1 MYGQPPRS
9 RPSGGGR
16 GRGQPPP
23 PPPRQHQQQVQRQPA
38 PMPNPL
44 LQNPNFYFQNPA
56 LQLIHQSMAIANQI
70 PSYPM
75 QNAAFP
81 VQNPSFPQPQ
91 QLPSVAPW
99 PQVRP
104 QVPSR
109 KELVERT
116 ERAVTKAWRE
126 LVGAGES
133 VSAWKVSQ
141 AALLALRVDSWSSLG
156 FQMQEVPALHR
167 LMSTEGKMNAFIH
180 CFVGV
185 RWITSLYDLQVAI
198 CKNEG
203 VERFEELELGPLLRH
218 PLVLHYFS
226 VKADA
231 TAVFKITS
239 EEIISYLC
247 DFLDTSFKKDVKTEE
262 FLDFIVKK
270 RSVSSKENLAVRIQN
285 LGMHISS
292 VREARRLEDV
302 TLKNCSKSSK
312 QRSENKT
319 RKLHED
325 FGVKHLRFLSSSSEA
340 EDSDDCK
347 DEGKLSSHSDRS
359 SQATKSD
366 RVSSCPYPSA
376 IEERTRLGLKAE
388 TDTDLSGGGSSNCV
402 ETVTRKKKRKSKDAS
417 CSISVPNKLLRR
429 DKIDKDALSGG
440 NGSGERDDASLNE
453 NDLSLAYSSMRMFIT
468 TWKETCREQNVAQV
482 LKGMLQ
488 SYDITAQQRKRIISM
503 FSTHPCLGL
512 LNIAVTSIKCGMWD
526 NIYDTLQAIDENE
539 SDGTGS
545 DEGTKYEIID
555 VVPSEK
561 NLAVTSTLNNEA
573 THSVTVE
580 DVISKV
586 ASFLEL
592 DDELHYKRKLPSDEN
607 YNIFKKLHDCESW
620 VAEQFS
626 VGEFKSLG
634 HGNFL
639 QFLGKNYSELPR
651 KVQKLLRGEICEKT
665 PFDICML
672 QQQLVAII
680 CQAADNLWG
689 DETITEQ
696 RILMLLRQQF
706 PLLNFKIVGGSF
718 LEDFLEM
725 VREHR
730 SCVTSRCVLYSTS
743 LVASSSVNDGM
754 ESLEVKTV
762 GFDIDPKMERPLHAP
777 CKDAIEVLVKAP
789 IFSDLLS
796 WSHWERKFAPAHG
809 PLVDFLLNEVNSKE
823 LLCLVTND
831 GKVIRID
838 HSATIDSFLEAALR
852 GSSFLT
858 AVKLLS
864 FFSLVGGEKHV
875 PLALL
880 KSHACRAFEV
890 IIENS
895 QDGVDADVC
904 RNSRMHGLH
913 DKFLDQT
920 SGSVEGNLPGKGSI
934 ANEAEPLALR
944 FFLDCLD
951 YVPSEFCAFVAD
963 VLLTGLRSVLKDAPL
978 AILKECNKL
987 QQRLLL
993 RRIGFSLGII
1003 EWMDDNNIFA
1013 STAGTSSTAS
1023 GTPRIKT
1030 MGSDTITSLR
1040 PVEGSLD
1047 ELSSSR
1053 ADIVVSVANEGNV
1066 STRARCTTG
1075 NVGNGDVHPSTEL
1088 NGDTDAACVIE
1099 SIRRGEFGLDPT
1111 LSITESNMLKKQHAR
1126 LGRALHCLS
1135 QELYSQDSHFLLEL
1149 VQNAD
1154 DNLYLENV
1162 EPTLTFILQDSGIV
1176 ILNNEQGFLAE
1187 NIRALCD
1194 VGNSTKKGSRA
1205 GYIGQKGIGFKS
1217 VFRVTDAPE
1226 IHSNGFH
1233 VKFDIT
1239 EGQIGFVLPTL
1250 IPACNVNLFSRLVSS
1265 DSDEMNGSCWNTCI
1279 VLPFRS
1285 KLSEGSAMKSIL
1297 TMFSDLHPSLLLFL
1311 HRLQCIKFR
1320 NMLNDSLI
1328 IMRKEVLGNNIV
1340 KVSHGKDK
1348 MTWLVVSQ
1356 KLQSNFIR
1364 RDVQI
1369 TEIAMAFTLQE
1380 GDCGY
1385 YIPFLVQQPVFAF
1398 LPLRTYGLKFI
1409 LQGDFVLPSSR
1420 EEVDGDSPWNQWLLS
1435 ECPELFASAKEFF
1448 CALPCFRENPAKA
1461 VSAYMSFVPLLGEVH
1476 GFFASLPRM
1485 IISRLRMSNCLLL
1498 EGDCGKWVPPC
1509 KVLRGWDEQAQT
1521 LLTDGLLQEHLGLG
1535 FLNKDIVLSDQLA
1548 RALGIEEYGTK
1559 TLQQLLSSLC
1569 NKENGLQ
1576 SLGLSWLCRFLNV
1589 IYMMS
1594 FQPSGHVADVSRM
1607 EKDLIKNLQKIAFI
1621 PLSDGTYSSLDRG
1634 TIWLHT
1640 DGMSSG
1646 SDGEH
1651 GLRAFP
1657 SMYRKLC
1664 IVSPALFSVTDDFSC
1679 LDVDYV
1685 DNVTKMLHRIGVQ
1698 RLSAHE
1704 IVKVHILPSLSIDRN
1719 SLDKNLMIEYVC
1731 FVMIHLQ
1738 SGCPTCRIDKDSIIS
1753 ELRNKAFIL
1762 TNYGFERIVEVP
1774 IHFSEDYGNPINI
1787 HQLINVTDMRWHV
1800 VDSSYLKHPVTESFS
1815 CGKTKWR
1822 EFFQE
1827 MGIADFLQVVQ
1838 VQKSITDISPET
1850 SKRMLFDMDLITP
1863 GLVVKDWES
1872 KELVQMLSQFS
1883 KTGNKESCKYLL
1895 EVLDTYWEHLFY
1907 DKVNGYCYPTSNED
1921 PKHFKSSFM
1930 NSICDLQWVVS
1941 SMDDDLH
1948 CPKDLFYDC
1957 EAVRL
1962 ILGASAPYAVPK
1974 VRSEK
1979 LLSDIGFKTEVNLD
1993 DVLAMLQIW
2002 RRSGNLFKTSIA
2014 QMARL
2019 YSFIWNELTSSQIR
2033 MSEEIRTSQFIF
2045 VPSASGSR
2053 LEELV
2058 SGIFCSPKEVY
2069 WHDSTGSVKQIN
2081 QVFSQCRLVGVTDG
2095 LPCKTLDNIYPG
2107 LYDFFVR
2114 ECGVLEGPSFHV
2126 YLKMLVELSATT
2138 LPSQVANIVFQIFL
2152 KWNDGLVSGSITAED
2167 ISYFKECLTKPEY
2180 TVLPTVL
2187 DKWVSLHPSFGI
2199 VCWSDDENLRKEL
2212 KYVEGVDF
2220 LYFGEPNDNQEMLP
2234 ANVTKLLRTLGI
2246 PALSE
2251 VVTREAIYYG
2261 SAEGT
2266 LKAQLIDWALPYAQ
2280 RYIYSVHPQQ
2290 YLQLKQSGFDS
2301 LKQLQVVVVE
2311 KLFYKNLIK
2320 SCGSSSKKR
2329 YDCNCLL
2336 EGNVLYV
2343 AQQSDSHALFLELSR
2358 LWFDGHPELHIANFL
2373 HMITTMAELGSTE
2386 EQTET
2391 FILNS
2396 QKVTKIP
2403 DEETIWSL
2411 ASLPSGDL
2419 EKPLPISS
2427 TSGGTSEQTIFKSR
2441 RKSGTI
2447 LNWPPVDW
2455 RTAPDFRYACENGF
2469 RTQAVDS
2476 ISRDKIEGHSE
2487 ITVAV
2492 MENVVPTEIDANWK
2506 IGGTAAAT
2514 SGLLVN
2520 SQKSEEHFAQFGD
2533 TFMGTELNSVDANAM
2548 TDVPA
2553 KSSPNFSWREKLNT
2567 GNPDGAQAMLTG
2579 RLGEFV
2585 AFRYFTGKAG
2595 KATVNWVN
2603 ELSETGLPY
2612 DILIGENDAD
2622 REYIEVKATTSK
2634 RKDWFNMS
2642 TREWQFAVEQGESF
2656 SIAHVVLVDNNTA
2669 RVSIF
2674 KNPIKLCQQ
2683 GKLQLVV
2690 MMPRQE
2696 TDLSG
2701 VS

>member
-1 MYGQPPRS
+1 
-9 RPSGGGR
+9 
-16 GRGQPPP
+16 
-23 PPPRQHQQQVQRQPA
+23 
-38 PMPNPL
+38 
-44 LQNPNFYFQNPA
+44 
-56 LQLIHQSMAIANQI
+56 
-70 PSYPM
+70 
-75 QNAAFP
+75 
-81 VQNPSFPQPQ
+81 
-91 QLPSVAPW
+91 
-99 PQVRP
+99 
-104 QVPSR
+104 
-109 KELVERT
+109 
-116 ERAVTKAWRE
+116 
-126 LVGAGES
+126 
-133 VSAWKVSQ
+133 
-141 AALLALRVDSWSSLG
+141 
-156 FQMQEVPALHR
+156 
-167 LMSTEGKMNAFIH
+167 
-180 CFVGV
+180 
-185 RWITSLYDLQVAI
+185 
-198 CKNEG
+198 
-203 VERFEELELGPLLRH
+203 
-218 PLVLHYFS
+218 
-226 VKADA
+226 
-231 TAVFKITS
+231 
-239 EEIISYLC
+239 
-247 DFLDTSFKKDVKTEE
+247 
-262 FLDFIVKK
+262 
-270 RSVSSKENLAVRIQN
+270 
-285 LGMHISS
+285 
-292 VREARRLEDV
+292 
-302 TLKNCSKSSK
+302 
-312 QRSENKT
+312 
-319 RKLHED
+319 
-325 FGVKHLRFLSSSSEA
+325 
-340 EDSDDCK
+340 
-347 DEGKLSSHSDRS
+347 
-359 SQATKSD
+359 
-366 RVSSCPYPSA
+366 
-376 IEERTRLGLKAE
+376 
-388 TDTDLSGGGSSNCV
+388 
-402 ETVTRKKKRKSKDAS
+402 
-417 CSISVPNKLLRR
+417 
-429 DKIDKDALSGG
+429 
-440 NGSGERDDASLNE
+440 
-453 NDLSLAYSSMRMFIT
+453 
-468 TWKETCREQNVAQV
+468 
-482 LKGMLQ
+482 
-488 SYDITAQQRKRIISM
+488 
-503 FSTHPCLGL
+503 
-512 LNIAVTSIKCGMWD
+512 MWD

-539 SDGTGS
+539 RDETGS
-545 DEGTKYEIID
+545 DEGAKYEIID

-561 NLAVTSTLNNEA
+561 NIAVTSTLITEA
-573 THSVTVE
+573 TQSVTVE

-592 DDELHYKRKLPSDEN
+592 DNELHYKRKLPSDEN
-607 YNIFKKLHDCESW
+607 SNIFKKLHDCESW
-620 VAEQFS
+620 VAEQYS

-634 HGNFL
+634 HGDFL
-639 QFLGKNYSELPR
+639 TFLEKNYSELPR
-651 KVQKLLRGEICEKT
+651 EVQSLLAGEICEKKT

-672 QQQLVAII
+672 QQQLVTLVS
-680 CQAADNLWG
+680 QAADDVWG

-696 RILMLLRQQF
+696 RIFMLLRQQF
-706 PLLNFKIVGGSF
+706 PLLSFKIVGGSF
-718 LEDFLEM
+718 LKDFLEM

-743 LVASSSVNDGM
+743 LVASSLNDGM
-754 ESLEVKTV
+754 ESLEVQTV
-762 GFDIDPKMERPLHAP
+762 EFDVDPKMERPGHAP
-777 CKDAIEVLVKAP
+777 RKDAIEVLLKAP

-864 FFSLVGGEKHV
+864 FFSLVGGERHV
-875 PLALL
+875 PLSLL

-895 QDGVDADVC
+895 PDGVDADVC
-904 RNSRMHGLH
+904 RNSHMHGLH
-913 DKFLDQT
+913 NKFLDET
-920 SGSVEGNLPGKGSI
+920 SGSVKGDLPEKGSI
-934 ANEAEPLALR
+934 ASKAVPHALR

-963 VLLTGLRSVLKDAPL
+963 VLLTGLRSVVKDAPL

-987 QQRLLL
+987 QQWLLL
-993 RRIGFSLGII
+993 RRIGFSLGIV
-1003 EWMDDNNIFA
+1003 EWMDDSIIFA
-1013 STAGTSSTAS
+1013 STAGTSSTSS
-1023 GTPRIKT
+1023 GPPHIKSV
-1030 MGSDTITSLR
+1030 GSEMITSLR
-1040 PVEGSLD
+1040 AVEGSLD

-1053 ADIVVSVANEGNV
+1053 ADIAVSIENEGNA

-1075 NVGNGDVHPSTEL
+1075 NVGDSDIHPSTEHI
-1088 NGDTDAACVIE
+1088 GDTDAACLIE

-1162 EPTLTFILQDSGIV
+1162 EPTLTFILRDSGII
-1176 ILNNEQGFLAE
+1176 ILNNERGFSAE

-1250 IPACNVNLFSRLVSS
+1250 IPACNVDLFSRLVSS
-1265 DSDEMNGSCWNTCI
+1265 DSDQMNGSCWNTCI

-1328 IMRKEVLGNNIV
+1328 IMRKEVLGDNIV

-1348 MTWLVVSQ
+1348 MTWLVVSR
-1356 KLQSNFIR
+1356 KLQSDFIR

-1385 YIPFLVQQPVFAF
+1385 YIPFLAQQPVFAF

-1420 EEVDGDSPWNQWLLS
+1420 EEVDGDSPWNQWLLT
-1435 ECPELFASAKEFF
+1435 ECPELFASAEESF
-1448 CALPCFRENPAKA
+1448 CALPCFKENPGKA
-1461 VSAYMSFVPLLGEVH
+1461 VSAYLSFVPLLGEVH
-1476 GFFASLPRM
+1476 GFFACLPRM

-1498 EGDCGKWVPPC
+1498 EGDCSKWVPPC
-1509 KVLRGWDEQAQT
+1509 KVLRGWDEQART

-1535 FLNKDIVLSDQLA
+1535 YLNKDIVLSDQLA
-1548 RALGIEEYGTK
+1548 RALGIEEYGPK

-1576 SLGLSWLCRFLNV
+1576 SLGLSWLCCSLNV
-1589 IYMMS
+1589 LYTMS
-1594 FQPSGHVADVSRM
+1594 FQSSGHLADVPRM
-1607 EKDLIKNLQKIAFI
+1607 EKDLITSLQKIAFI

-1634 TIWLHT
+1634 SIWLHT

-1646 SDGEH
+1646 SDGEY
-1651 GLRAFP
+1651 GFSAFP
-1657 SMYRKLC
+1657 NMYRKLR
-1664 IVSPALFSVTDDFSC
+1664 IVNPSLFSVTDDFSC
-1679 LDVDYV
+1679 LDLDYV
-1685 DNVTKMLHRIGVQ
+1685 DNVTKMLHKIGVQ

-1704 IVKVHILPSLSIDRN
+1704 IVKVHILPSLFIDSN
-1719 SLDKNLMIEYVC
+1719 GMDKNLMIEYVC

-1738 SGCPTCRIDKDSIIS
+1738 SGCPTCRVDKDSIIS
-1753 ELRNKAFIL
+1753 ELRDKALIL
-1762 TNYGFERIVEVP
+1762 TNYGFKRIVEVP
-1774 IHFSEDYGNPINI
+1774 IHFSEDYGNPINM
-1787 HQLINVTDMRWHV
+1787 HQLINVTGIRWHV

-1815 CGKTKWR
+1815 CGKMKWR

-1827 MGIADFLQVVQ
+1827 MGITDFLQVVQ
-1838 VQKSITDISPET
+1838 VQKSISDIPPET
-1850 SKRMLFDMDLITP
+1850 SKRVLLDMDLVTP

-1872 KELVQMLSQFS
+1872 KELVQMLSQLS

-1895 EVLDTYWEHLFY
+1895 EVLDTYWEHLFC
-1907 DKVNGYCYPTSNED
+1907 DKVKGYCCPTSNGD
-1921 PKHFKSSFM
+1921 PKPFKSSFM
-1930 NSICDLQWVVS
+1930 NSICDRQWVVS

-1957 EAVRL
+1957 EAVHL

-1993 DVLAMLQIW
+1993 DVLAMLQVW
-2002 RRSGNLFKTSIA
+2002 RTSGNLFKASAA

-2019 YSFIWNELTSSQIR
+2019 YSFVWSELASSQIR
-2033 MSEEIRTSQFIF
+2033 MNEEIRTSQFIF
-2045 VPSASGSR
+2045 VPSASGS
-2053 LEELV
+2053 LQEELV
-2058 SGIFCSPKEVY
+2058 SGIFCSPREVY

-2081 QVFSQCRLVGVTDG
+2081 QVYSQCRLVGVTDG
-2095 LPCKTLDNIYPG
+2095 LPGKTLDNIYPG
-2107 LYDFFVR
+2107 LHDFFVR
-2114 ECGVLEGPSFHV
+2114 ECGVLEGPSFDV
-2126 YLKMLVELSATT
+2126 YLKMLVELSATA
-2138 LPSQVANIVFQIFL
+2138 LPSQVANIVFQLFL

-2167 ISYFKECLTKPEY
+2167 ISYFKECLKKPEY

-2199 VCWSDDENLRKEL
+2199 VCWSDDESLRTEL
-2212 KYVEGVDF
+2212 KHVEGVDF
-2220 LYFGEPNDNQEMLP
+2220 LYFGEPTDNQEMLP

-2261 SAEGT
+2261 SADIT
-2266 LKAQLIDWALPYAQ
+2266 LNAQLIDWALPYAQ
-2280 RYIYSVHPQQ
+2280 RYIYSVHPER

-2311 KLFYKNLIK
+2311 KLFSRNVIK

-2329 YDCNCLL
+2329 YNCNCLL

-2343 AQQSDSHALFLELSR
+2343 SQESDSHALFLELSR

-2373 HMITTMAELGSTE
+2373 HMITTMAESGSTE

-2396 QKVTKIP
+2396 QKVAKIP

-2411 ASLPSGDL
+2411 ASLPSRYL
-2419 EKPLPISS
+2419 EKSLPISS
-2427 TSGGTSEQTIFKSR
+2427 TSGGTSEQTVFKSR
-2441 RKSGTI
+2441 RKSGTVP
-2447 LNWPPVDW
+2447 NWPPVDW
-2455 RTAPDFRYACENGF
+2455 KTAPDFRYACENGF

-2476 ISRDKIEGHSE
+2476 TSLDKIEGDSE
-2487 ITVAV
+2487 SKVAV
-2492 MENVVPTEIDANWK
+2492 MENVVLTEIDANWK
-2506 IGGTAAAT
+2506 IGENAAAT
-2514 SGLLVN
+2514 SGLLAN
-2520 SQKSEEHFAQFGD
+2520 IQYSEEHLAQFCD
-2533 TFMGTELNSVDANAM
+2533 TVMDTELNSVDANAM

-2553 KSSPNFSWREKLNT
+2553 KSSPNFSWRERLNT

-2579 RLGEFV
+2579 RLGELV
-2585 AFRYFTGKAG
+2585 AFRYFRGKAG

-2603 ELSETGLPY
+2603 EFSETGLPY

-2634 RKDWFNMS
+2634 RKDWFNIS
-2642 TREWQFAVEQGESF
+2642 SREWQFAVERGESF

-2674 KNPIKLCQQ
+2674 KNPIKLCQH

-2690 MMPRQE
+2690 MMPRE
-2696 TDLSG
+2696 EMDLSG

>member
-1 MYGQPPRS
+1 MAFANQFPGYPLQNAAFPIPNPIFPPQQF
-9 RPSGGGR
+9 PNAAPLL
-16 GRGQPPP
+16 PPP
-23 PPPRQHQQQVQRQPA
+23 PPPPQQVQAPPSPPA
-38 PMPNPL
+38 KP
-44 LQNPNFYFQNPA
+44 Y
-56 LQLIHQSMAIANQI
+56 S
-70 PSYPM
+70 
-75 QNAAFP
+75 AA
-81 VQNPSFPQPQ
+81 
-91 QLPSVAPW
+91 
-99 PQVRP
+99 RP

-116 ERAVTKAWRE
+116 ERAVAKAWRD
-126 LVGAGES
+126 LVAAGES

-141 AALLALRVDSWSSLG
+141 AALLALGVDSWGSLG
-156 FQMQEVPALHR
+156 FPMQQVPALYR
-167 LMSTEGKMNAFIH
+167 LMATEGKINAFIH

-185 RWITSLYDLQVAI
+185 RRITSLYDLQVAI

-218 PLVLHYFS
+218 SLVLHYFS
-226 VKADA
+226 LKPDTTSVY
-231 TAVFKITS
+231 KITS

-247 DFLDTSFKKDVKTEE
+247 DFLDTSFKKDMETEE

-270 RSVSSKENLAVRIQN
+270 RSVSSKEKLAVRIQN
-285 LGMHISS
+285 LGMHISC
-292 VREARRLEDV
+292 VREARKSEDV
-302 TLKNCSKSSK
+302 TLKSCSKSLK
-312 QRSENKT
+312 QRSENK
-319 RKLHED
+319 RKKRPLFSIEKKQLDERFSSISQRVKSFSSVHED
-325 FGVKHLRFLSSSSEA
+325 FGVNHIRFLSSSSED

-347 DEGKLSSHSDRS
+347 DEDKKNEGKLSSYSDRS
-359 SQATKSD
+359 SRATKSD

-376 IEERTRLGLKAE
+376 VEEMTRLGLKAE
-388 TDTDLSGGGSSNCV
+388 TDTDLSGGGSSNCD
-402 ETVTRKKKRKSKDAS
+402 EIVTRKKKRKSKDALR
-417 CSISVPNKLLRR
+417 SISNPNKLLRR
-429 DKIDKDALSGG
+429 DKIDKDALSGD
-440 NGSGERDDASLNE
+440 NRSGEMDDASLNE
-453 NDLSLAYSSMRMFIT
+453 NDLSLAYSSMTMFIT

-482 LKGMLQ
+482 LKGMLE
-488 SYDITAQQRKRIISM
+488 SYSITARQRRRIISM
-503 FSTHPCLGL
+503 FSTYPCLGL

-539 SDGTGS
+539 RNKTGF
-545 DEGTKYEIID
+545 DEGAKYEIID

-561 NLAVTSTLNNEA
+561 NLAVTSTLNSEA

-586 ASFLEL
+586 TSFLEL
-592 DDELHYKRKLPSDEN
+592 DNELHHKNKLSSDEN
-607 YNIFKKLHDCESW
+607 YNIFKKLHDCEFW

-634 HGNFL
+634 HGDFL
-639 QFLGKNYSELPR
+639 AFLGRNCSELPR
-651 KVQKLLRGEICEKT
+651 EVQELLTGEICEKT
-665 PFDICML
+665 PFDIRML
-672 QQQLVAII
+672 QQQLVALVS
-680 CQAADNLWG
+680 QAADNLWG
-689 DETITEQ
+689 DEPITEQ
-696 RILMLLRQQF
+696 RIFMLLRQQF
-706 PLLNFKIVGGSF
+706 PLLNFKIVGGNF
-718 LEDFLEM
+718 LKDFIEM

-730 SCVTSRCVLYSTS
+730 HCVTSRCVLYSTS
-743 LVASSSVNDGM
+743 LVASSVNDGM
-754 ESLEVKTV
+754 EALEVKTG
-762 GFDIDPKMERPLHAP
+762 GFDIDSKMERPLHAP
-777 CKDAIEVLVKAP
+777 CEDAIEVLLKAP

-796 WSHWERKFAPAHG
+796 WSHWEQKFAPAHG

-838 HSATIDSFLEAALR
+838 HSATVDSFLEAALR

-858 AVKLLS
+858 AVRLLS

-875 PLALL
+875 PLSLL

-890 IIENS
+890 ITENFPDS
-895 QDGVDADVC
+895 IDADVC
-904 RNSRMHGLH
+904 RNSHMHGLRN
-913 DKFLDQT
+913 KFLDHA
-920 SGSVEGNLPGKGSI
+920 SSSVKGDLPEKRSI
-934 ANEAEPLALR
+934 ANEAVPLALK
-944 FFLDCLD
+944 FFLDCLEH
-951 YVPSEFCAFVAD
+951 VPSEFCTFVAD
-963 VLLTGLRSVLKDAPL
+963 VLLTGLRSVVKDAPL

-987 QQRLLL
+987 QQWLLL
-993 RRIGFSLGII
+993 RRIGFSLGIV
-1003 EWMDDNNIFA
+1003 EWMDDNIIFA
-1013 STAGTSSTAS
+1013 STASTSSTAN
-1023 GTPRIKT
+1023 GTPCINT
-1030 MGSDTITSLR
+1030 TGSEMITSLGS
-1040 PVEGSLD
+1040 VEGSLD

-1053 ADIVVSVANEGNV
+1053 ADIAVSVANQANA
-1066 STRARCTTG
+1066 STRARHTTG
-1075 NVGNGDVHPSTEL
+1075 YVGDGDVHPSTEL

-1111 LSITESNMLKKQHAR
+1111 LSITESDMLKKQHAR

-1162 EPTLTFILQDSGIV
+1162 EPTLTFILQDSGII
-1176 ILNNEQGFLAE
+1176 ILNNERGFSAE

-1250 IPACNVNLFSRLVSS
+1250 IPACNVDLFLRLASS

-1320 NMLNDSLI
+1320 DMLNDSMI
-1328 IMRKEVLGNNIV
+1328 IMRKEVLGDNIV

-1348 MTWLVVSQ
+1348 MTWLVVSR
-1356 KLQSNFIR
+1356 KLQSDSIR
-1364 RDVQI
+1364 RDVKI

-1385 YIPFLVQQPVFAF
+1385 YIPSLAQQPVFAF

-1435 ECPELFASAKEFF
+1435 ECPELFASAMESF
-1448 CALPCFRENPAKA
+1448 CALPCFRENPGKA
-1461 VSAYMSFVPLLGEVH
+1461 ISAYMSFVPLLGEVH
-1476 GFFASLPRM
+1476 GFFAILPRM

-1498 EGDCGKWVPPC
+1498 EGDCCKWVPPC
-1509 KVLRGWDEQAQT
+1509 KVLRGWDEQART

-1548 RALGIEEYGTK
+1548 RALGIEAYGPK
-1559 TLQQLLSSLC
+1559 TLQQFLSSLC

-1576 SLGLSWLCRFLNV
+1576 SLGLSWLGRFLNV
-1589 IYMMS
+1589 LYTMS
-1594 FQPSGHVADVSRM
+1594 FQSSGHVSDVFRM
-1607 EKDLIKNLQKIAFI
+1607 EKDLIKNLQKIPFI

-1634 TIWLHT
+1634 PIWLHT
-1640 DGMSSG
+1640 DGLGSG

-1651 GLRAFP
+1651 GLKAFP
-1657 SMYRKLC
+1657 RMYMKLR

-1679 LDVDYV
+1679 LDMDYV
-1685 DNVTKMLHRIGVQ
+1685 DDVTKMLHKIGVQ

-1704 IVKVHILPSLSIDRN
+1704 IVKVHILPSLSADRN
-1719 SLDKNLMIEYVC
+1719 SMDKNLMIEYVC

-1738 SGCPTCRIDKDSIIS
+1738 SGCPTCRVDKDSVIS
-1753 ELRNKAFIL
+1753 ELRNKALIL
-1762 TNYGFERIVEVP
+1762 TNYGFKRIVDVP
-1774 IHFSEDYGNPINI
+1774 IHFSEDYGNPINM

-1815 CGKTKWR
+1815 CGKMKWR
-1822 EFFQE
+1822 QFFQE
-1827 MGIADFLQVVQ
+1827 MGITDFLQVVQ
-1838 VQKSITDISPET
+1838 VQKSIADISSET
-1850 SKRMLFDMDLITP
+1850 SKRMLLDMDLITP

-1883 KTGNKESCKYLL
+1883 RTGNKESCKYLL
-1895 EVLDTYWEHLFY
+1895 EVLDTYWEHLFC
-1907 DKVNGYCYPTSNED
+1907 DKVKGYCYPTSD
-1921 PKHFKSSFM
+1921 GDSRPFKSSFM

-1941 SMDDDLH
+1941 SMDDHLH

-1962 ILGASAPYAVPK
+1962 ILGASVPYAVPK

-1979 LLSDIGFKTEVNLD
+1979 LLSDIGFKTEVKLD
-1993 DVLAMLQIW
+1993 DVLAMLQVW
-2002 RRSGNLFKTSIA
+2002 RRSSNLFKASVA

-2019 YSFIWNELTSSQIR
+2019 YSFIWNELASSQIR

-2045 VPSASGSR
+2045 VPSASGFR
-2053 LEELV
+2053 REELV

-2069 WHDSTGSVKQIN
+2069 WHDSTGSVKQVN
-2081 QVFSQCRLVGVTDG
+2081 QVYSQGRLVGATDG
-2095 LPCKTLDNIYPG
+2095 PPCKTLDNIYPG

-2114 ECGVLEGPSFHV
+2114 ECNVLEGPSFRV
-2126 YLKMLVELSATT
+2126 YLKMLAELSASA

-2152 KWNDGLVSGSITAED
+2152 KWNDDLVSGSITVED
-2167 ISYFKECLTKPEY
+2167 VSYFKECLTKPEY

-2187 DKWVSLHPSFGI
+2187 DKWVSLHPSCGI

-2212 KYVEGVDF
+2212 KHVEGVDF
-2220 LYFGEPNDNQEMLP
+2220 LYFGEPSNNQEMLP

-2261 SAEGT
+2261 SADST

-2311 KLFYKNLIK
+2311 NLFYRNVIK

-2373 HMITTMAELGSTE
+2373 HMITTMAESGSTE

-2403 DEETIWSL
+2403 DEETVWSL
-2411 ASLPSGDL
+2411 ASLSSRDL
-2419 EKPLPISS
+2419 EKSLVIST
-2427 TSGGTSEQTIFKSR
+2427 TSGGTSEQTVFKSR

-2447 LNWPPVDW
+2447 PNWPPVDW
-2455 RTAPDFRYACENGF
+2455 KTAPDFRYACENGF
-2469 RTQAVDS
+2469 RTRAVDS
-2476 ISRDKIEGHSE
+2476 ISHEKLRLIQKLRSQL
-2487 ITVAV
+2487 
-2492 MENVVPTEIDANWK
+2492 ENVVPTEMDANWK
-2506 IGGTAAAT
+2506 IGGNAAAM
-2514 SGLLVN
+2514 SGLLAN
-2520 SQKSEEHFAQFGD
+2520 IQNSEEHFAQSYGTVMD
-2533 TFMGTELNSVDANAM
+2533 TELSSVDASAM
-2548 TDVPA
+2548 TIVPA
-2553 KSSPNFSWREKLNT
+2553 KCSSDVPVKSLPNFSSRERLNT

-2579 RLGEFV
+2579 RLGENV

-2612 DILIGENDAD
+2612 DILIGENEAD

-2634 RKDWFNMS
+2634 RKDWFNIT
-2642 TREWQFAVEQGESF
+2642 TREWQFAVEQGESY
-2656 SIAHVVLVDNNTA
+2656 SIAHVVLGDNSTA

-2701 VS
+2701 MS

>member
-1 MYGQPPRS
+1 M
-9 RPSGGGR
+9 
-16 GRGQPPP
+16 
-23 PPPRQHQQQVQRQPA
+23 A
-38 PMPNPL
+38 P
-44 LQNPNFYFQNPA
+44 Q
-56 LQLIHQSMAIANQI
+56 
-70 PSYPM
+70 
-75 QNAAFP
+75 
-81 VQNPSFPQPQ
+81 
-91 QLPSVAPW
+91 

-104 QVPSR
+104 LVPTR
-109 KELVERT
+109 KELIEGT
-116 ERAVTKAWRE
+116 ERAVAKAWRD
-126 LVGAGES
+126 LVAAGES

-167 LMSTEGKMNAFIH
+167 LMATEGKINAFIH

-185 RWITSLYDLQVAI
+185 RGITSLYDLQVAI

-218 PLVLHYFS
+218 PLALHYFS
-226 VKADA
+226 VKPDA
-231 TAVFKITS
+231 TSVFKITS

-247 DFLDTSFKKDVKTEE
+247 DFLDTSFKKDVQTAE

-285 LGMHISS
+285 LGMHISC

-302 TLKNCSKSSK
+302 TLKNCLKSSK
-312 QRSENKT
+312 QRSENK
-319 RKLHED
+319 RKKRPLFSIAKKQLDERFSSISERVKSFSSVHED
-325 FGVKHLRFLSSSSEA
+325 FGVKHLRFLSSSSEG

-347 DEGKLSSHSDRS
+347 DEDKKTEGKLSNYSDRS
-359 SQATKSD
+359 SPATKSD

-376 IEERTRLGLKAE
+376 IEEMTRLGLKDE
-388 TDTDLSGGGSSNCV
+388 TDTDLSGGGSSNCN
-402 ETVTRKKKRKSKDAS
+402 EIVTRKKKRKSKDALR
-417 CSISVPNKLLRR
+417 SISMPKKLLRR
-429 DKIDKDALSGG
+429 DKIDKDALSGE
-440 NGSGERDDASLNE
+440 NGSGERDDDSLNE
-453 NDLSLAYSSMRMFIT
+453 HDLSLAYSSMRMFIT

-488 SYDITAQQRKRIISM
+488 SYNITAQQRKRIISM

-539 SDGTGS
+539 RDEMGS
-545 DEGTKYEIID
+545 DEGAKYEIID

-561 NLAVTSTLNNEA
+561 NLAVTSTLITEA

-586 ASFLEL
+586 ASFFEL
-592 DDELHYKRKLPSDEN
+592 DNELHYKRKLPSDEN
-607 YNIFKKLHDCESW
+607 CNIFKTLHDCESW
-620 VAEQFS
+620 VAEQSS

-634 HGNFL
+634 HGDFL
-639 QFLGKNYSELPR
+639 TFLGKNYSELPR
-651 KVQKLLRGEICEKT
+651 EVQNLLAGEICEKRP
-665 PFDICML
+665 PFDVCVL
-672 QQQLVAII
+672 QQQLVALVS
-680 CQAADNLWG
+680 QAADDVWG
-689 DETITEQ
+689 DETITER
-696 RILMLLRQQF
+696 RIFMLLRQQF
-706 PLLNFKIVGGSF
+706 PLLSFKIVGGSF
-718 LEDFLEM
+718 LKDFLEM

-743 LVASSSVNDGM
+743 LVASSLNDGM
-754 ESLEVKTV
+754 ESLEVQTV
-762 GFDIDPKMERPLHAP
+762 GFDVDPKMERPLHAP
-777 CKDAIEVLVKAP
+777 RKDAIEVLLKAP

-864 FFSLVGGEKHV
+864 FFSLVGGERHV
-875 PLALL
+875 PLSLL

-895 QDGVDADVC
+895 PDSVDVDVC

-913 DKFLDQT
+913 NKFLDET
-920 SGSVEGNLPGKGSI
+920 SGSVKGDLPEKGGI
-934 ANEAEPLALR
+934 ANKAVPHALR

-963 VLLTGLRSVLKDAPL
+963 VLLTGLRSVVKDAPL

-987 QQRLLL
+987 QQWLLL
-993 RRIGFSLGII
+993 RRIGFSLGIV
-1003 EWMDDNNIFA
+1003 EWMDDNIIFA
-1013 STAGTSSTAS
+1013 STAGTTSTSS
-1023 GTPRIKT
+1023 GPLRIKT
-1030 MGSDTITSLR
+1030 MGSEMITSLR
-1040 PVEGSLD
+1040 SVEGSLD

-1053 ADIVVSVANEGNV
+1053 ADIAVSVENEGNA
-1066 STRARCTTG
+1066 STRAPCTTG
-1075 NVGNGDVHPSTEL
+1075 NVGDGDIHPSTEHI
-1088 NGDTDAACVIE
+1088 GDTDAACVIE

-1111 LSITESNMLKKQHAR
+1111 LSITESTMLKKQHAR

-1176 ILNNEQGFLAE
+1176 ILNNERGFSAE

-1250 IPACNVNLFSRLVSS
+1250 IPTCNVDLFSKLVSS
-1265 DSDEMNGSCWNTCI
+1265 DSDQMNGRCWNTCI

-1328 IMRKEVLGNNIV
+1328 IMRKEVLGDNIV

-1348 MTWLVVSQ
+1348 MTWLVVSR
-1356 KLQSNFIR
+1356 KLQSDFIR

-1380 GDCGY
+1380 GDCGF

-1420 EEVDGDSPWNQWLLS
+1420 EEVDGDSPWNQWLLT
-1435 ECPELFASAKEFF
+1435 ECPELFASAEESF
-1448 CALPCFRENPAKA
+1448 CALPCFRENPGKA

-1476 GFFASLPRM
+1476 GFFVSLPRM
-1485 IISRLRMSNCLLL
+1485 IISRLRMSNCLFL
-1498 EGDCGKWVPPC
+1498 EGDCSKWVPPC
-1509 KVLRGWDEQAQT
+1509 KVLRGWDEQART

-1535 FLNKDIVLSDQLA
+1535 YLNKDIVLSDQLA
-1548 RALGIEEYGTK
+1548 RALGIEEYGPK

-1576 SLGLSWLCRFLNV
+1576 SLGLSWLCRLLNV
-1589 IYMMS
+1589 LYTMS
-1594 FQPSGHVADVSRM
+1594 FQSSGHVADVSRM

-1646 SDGEH
+1646 SDGEY
-1651 GLRAFP
+1651 GFRAFP
-1657 SMYRKLC
+1657 SMYRKLR
-1664 IVSPALFSVTDDFSC
+1664 IVSPALFSVTDDFSY
-1679 LDVDYV
+1679 LDLDYV
-1685 DNVTKMLHRIGVQ
+1685 DNVTKMLNKIGVQ

-1704 IVKVHILPSLSIDRN
+1704 IVKVHILPSLFIDSN
-1719 SLDKNLMIEYVC
+1719 SMDKNLMIEYVC

-1738 SGCPTCRIDKDSIIS
+1738 SGCPTCRVDKDSIIS
-1753 ELRNKAFIL
+1753 ELRDKALIL
-1762 TNYGFERIVEVP
+1762 TNYGFKRIVEVP
-1774 IHFSEDYGNPINI
+1774 IHFSEDYGNPINM
-1787 HQLINVTDMRWHV
+1787 HQLINVTDIRWHV

-1815 CGKTKWR
+1815 CGKMKWR

-1827 MGIADFLQVVQ
+1827 MGITDFLQVVQ

-1850 SKRMLFDMDLITP
+1850 SKRMLLDMDLITP

-1872 KELVQMLSQFS
+1872 KELVQMLSQLS

-1895 EVLDTYWEHLFY
+1895 EVLDTYWEHLFC
-1907 DKVNGYCYPTSNED
+1907 DKVKGCCCPTSNGD
-1921 PKHFKSSFM
+1921 PKPFKSSFM
-1930 NSICDLQWVVS
+1930 NSICDRQWVVS

-1979 LLSDIGFKTEVNLD
+1979 LLSDIGFKTGVNLD
-1993 DVLAMLQIW
+1993 DVLAMLQVW
-2002 RRSGNLFKTSIA
+2002 RSSGNLFKASAA

-2019 YSFIWNELTSSQIR
+2019 YSFVWCELASSQIR

-2045 VPSASGSR
+2045 VPSASGSQP
-2053 LEELV
+2053 EELV
-2058 SGIFCSPKEVY
+2058 SGIFCSPREVY
-2069 WHDSTGSVKQIN
+2069 WQDSTGSVKQIN
-2081 QVFSQCRLVGVTDG
+2081 QVYSQCRLVGVTDG
-2095 LPCKTLDNIYPG
+2095 LPGKTLDNIYPG

-2114 ECGVLEGPSFHV
+2114 ECGVLEGPSFDV
-2126 YLKMLVELSATT
+2126 YLKMLVELSATA
-2138 LPSQVANIVFQIFL
+2138 LPSQVANIVFQLFL

-2199 VCWSDDENLRKEL
+2199 VCWSDDESLRKEL
-2212 KYVEGVDF
+2212 KHVEGVDF
-2220 LYFGEPNDNQEMLP
+2220 LYFGEPTDNQEMLP

-2261 SAEGT
+2261 SADST

-2280 RYIYSVHPQQ
+2280 RYIYSVHPQR

-2311 KLFYKNLIK
+2311 KLFSRNVIK

-2329 YDCNCLL
+2329 YNCNCLL

-2343 AQQSDSHALFLELSR
+2343 SQESDSHALFLELSR

-2373 HMITTMAELGSTE
+2373 HMITTMAESGSTE

-2411 ASLPSGDL
+2411 ASLPSRYL
-2419 EKPLPISS
+2419 EKSLPISS
-2427 TSGGTSEQTIFKSR
+2427 TSGGTSEQTVFKSR

-2447 LNWPPVDW
+2447 PNWPPVDW
-2455 RTAPDFRYACENGF
+2455 KTAPDFRYACENGF

-2476 ISRDKIEGHSE
+2476 TSLDKIEGDSE

-2506 IGGTAAAT
+2506 IGENAAAT
-2514 SGLLVN
+2514 SGLLAN
-2520 SQKSEEHFAQFGD
+2520 IQYSEEHLAQFCD
-2533 TFMGTELNSVDANAM
+2533 TVMDTELNSVDANAM

-2553 KSSPNFSWREKLNT
+2553 KSSPNFSRRERLNS

-2579 RLGEFV
+2579 RLGELV

-2603 ELSETGLPY
+2603 EFSETGLPY
-2612 DILIGENDAD
+2612 DILIGENEAD

-2634 RKDWFNMS
+2634 RKDWFNIS
-2642 TREWQFAVEQGESF
+2642 TREWQFAVERGESF

-2674 KNPIKLCQQ
+2674 KNPIKLCQH

-2690 MMPRQE
+2690 MMPRE
-2696 TDLSG
+2696 EMDLSG